1 MANTKKPLEGKV
13 AVVTG
18 AGQSIGRAHALRLAE
33 EGAKVIVNDLGGKVD
48 GTGAD
53 AALAERVVDEIRAL
67 GGEAIANGDS
77 VATMAGAKRI
87 VESALDRFVR
97 IDILINNAGI
107 FRPNMIQD
115 ATEEDFDLLMAVH
128 VKGTFATVRHVAPH
142 FIAQRSGV
150 IVNTGS
156 DSGLG
161 QYGNSIYGAAKEAI
175 AGFTR
180 SIARDLG
187 PYNVRANLIR
197 PGARSRMVADPK
209 MAGFAE
215 EAELKHGFP
224 AGGDIWATRMTTPE
238 TIASLNAEYVADTAV
253 WLCTDAASHIN
264 GQCFRI
270 MGPELSL
277 VTDPLTARSIYHQ
290 ERWDLAAF
298 SSPFGQSLHG
308 HPVNR
313 YLPAG

>member
-1 MANTKKPLEGKV
+1 MSNAKKPLEGKV

-33 EGAKVIVNDLGGKVD
+33 EGAKVVVNDLGGKVD

-53 AALAERVVDEIRAL
+53 AALAENVVREIRAL
-67 GGEAIANGDS
+67 GGDAAANGDS
-77 VATMAGAKRI
+77 VATMAGARRI
-87 VESALDRFVR
+87 IESALDRFGR

-128 VKGTFATVRHVAPH
+128 VKGTFGTVRHAAPH

-277 VTDPLTARSIYHQ
+277 VTDPLTVRSIYHQ

-308 HPVNR
+308 HLVNR
-313 YLPAG
+313 YLPG